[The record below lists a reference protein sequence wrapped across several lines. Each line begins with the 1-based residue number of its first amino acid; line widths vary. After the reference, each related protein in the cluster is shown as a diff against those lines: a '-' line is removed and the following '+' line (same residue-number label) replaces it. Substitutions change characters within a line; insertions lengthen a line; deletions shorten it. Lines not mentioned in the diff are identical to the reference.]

1 MKYMKLVLFEWR
13 IVLYKE
19 DVFNMGCFDSGVEDE
34 VKVANQIGIF
44 DTASNK

>member
-1 MKYMKLVLFEWR
+1 MFCLNGE
-13 IVLYKE
+13 LYCIKRMC
-19 DVFNMGCFDSGVEDE
+19 FNMGCFDSGVEDE